1 MRRDGQRGRGQRKG
15 ADKEEEEEQWWRVTA
30 NSARSHLSSSSI
42 PLFFVNRWVEVSDC
56 DESQNGKKDRHIHTA
71 HTHRQSHMATHTHR
85 LSSPNRYSILHPLL
99 FSPTIIF
106 SYDMITLYL
115 CVFFIVVM
123 DHSGQTGSTISL
135 LQWRHCTH
143 TVQKVSIETQWWQC
157 FFFLDRETDTVR
169 EGGEGEAPGRLW
181 IRWMVERKR

>member
-1 MRRDGQRGRGQRKG
+1 MK
-15 ADKEEEEEQWWRVTA
+15 
-30 NSARSHLSSSSI
+30 
-42 PLFFVNRWVEVSDC
+42 SD
-56 DESQNGKKDRHIHTA
+56 SQLCT
-71 HTHRQSHMATHTHR
+71 
-85 LSSPNRYSILHPLL
+85 LPPLL
-99 FSPTIIF
+99 FFYPTFLCEQMGGGIWLWWKPKWEKRQTHTYSTYTPAVTHGYTHTQTFFTKQIQYFASLVVLPYYHIF
-106 SYDMITLYL
+106 IWYDMITLYL

>member
-1 MRRDGQRGRGQRKG
+1 MKSDSQLC
-15 ADKEEEEEQWWRVTA
+15 T
-30 NSARSHLSSSSI
+30 L
-42 PLFFVNRWVEVSDC
+42 PPLLFFYPTFLCEQMGGGIWLWWKPKWEKR
-56 DESQNGKKDRHIHTA
+56 QTHTYSTYTPA
-71 HTHRQSHMATHTHR
+71 VTHGYTHTHR